1 MEDRKGYRLLLH
13 AVHKLV
19 FIAQI
24 PIHLVIG
31 GQGLELDTLKLLV
44 RQLDLCSH
52 VTFQPTLST
61 SAFYS
66 ALRSSHVF
74 AFPSLRDNSPI
85 TLLEAM
91 AAGCVP
97 LVLCNGGPGDVVKSR
112 FGVVLSLKTPEAT
125 INEIATELERL
136 WRDEKCTSHLSRQ
149 AVTEIRQR
157 YLACHLQKTL
167 SKAYALASR
176 SYDRS
181 E

>member
-19 FIAQI
+19 FTAQI

-66 ALRSSHVF
+66 TLRSSHVF

-136 WRDEKCTSHLSRQ
+136 WRDEKCTSNLSRQ
-149 AVTEIRQR
+149 AVAEIRER

-167 SKAYALASR
+167 SQAYALASR
-176 SYDRS
+176 TYGRS